1 VALRDGRLLIK
12 NNRPEEAIMLSAIS
26 ITNEASYSAN
36 TQSLAGLRSI
46 NFIFGTNG
54 SGKTTIS
61 RVVADPA
68 SKPSCS
74 LMWTGQPLERL
85 VYNSD
90 FALRTFAQQMQGIFT
105 LGQAEAETLTRIE
118 TATALVQSLT
128 RDMTQLQ
135 NTLGDASSGKV
146 GELQVLRGGI
156 EKKCWEIKT
165 AHDPHFQE
173 AFSGFRNSKVSFC
186 DKALAEWAQN
196 ASAIVAL
203 DELKQRA
210 LTVFEKGLE
219 RVALVPPFDAGD
231 LIALEGTAVLTKKVV
246 GKEDIDIAALIRRL
260 GNSDW
265 VRQGLGYVSEAGA
278 QCPFCQQ
285 DMDDQLKAKLNEYF
299 DETYLADI
307 AAIDRTRD
315 AYATY
320 SETLLARLE
329 MIDSTGSKYLDAAAF
344 RADIDRLSARVE
356 LNLRQLDRKR
366 KEASAQV
373 TLEGLS
379 QIVASLSEAISKAN
393 VEIGNHNAMVDNL
406 VTERATLVS
415 QIWKC
420 LLEESKLAFT
430 DYDAAKTAL
439 DRAVAGLSA
448 GLAAKRA
455 ALAQASAEL
464 AVLEREV
471 TSVQPTVTEING
483 ILRSFGFTGF
493 RLATA
498 GEHQNLYEIVRGD
511 GSEAATTLSEGERS
525 FITFLYFYH
534 LIKGSTTTSGMN
546 AERVVVF
553 DDPVSSLD
561 SDVLFIVSAL
571 IKRVLDEACEGTGL
585 IKQVFLLTHNIY
597 FHKEVSFDPR
607 RGHEC
612 RAHETFWIVRKVN
625 DASVITGY
633 NHNPI
638 STSYEL
644 LWAEVRSPNR
654 SNITIQNTLRRI
666 LENYFKILG
675 NLDKDDIC
683 ARFDGRD
690 QQICGSLFSWV
701 NDGSHSFNDDLYI
714 SADDAMVAR
723 YLDVFRRIF
732 DVTNHLAHY
741 EMMIGPEAVAAMAAA
756 NAGRPTD
763 TANDAAA

>member
-1 VALRDGRLLIK
+1 
-12 NNRPEEAIMLSAIS
+12 MLSHIAIAS
-26 ITNEASYSAN
+26 EASYGAN
-36 TQSLAGLRSI
+36 TQSLSGLRSI

-61 RVVADPA
+61 RVIADPA
-68 SKPSCS
+68 GKPACTVT
-74 LMWTGQPLERL
+74 WTDQPLECL

-90 FALRTFAQQMQGIFT
+90 FVSQNFAQQMPGIFT
-105 LGQAEAETLTRIE
+105 LGQAEAETLARIE
-118 TATALVQSLT
+118 AAITQVQLLT
-128 RDMTQLQ
+128 RDITQLQ

-146 GELQVLRGGI
+146 GELQVLRDGI

-173 AFSGFRNSKVSFC
+173 AFTGFRNSKVNFC
-186 DKALAEWAQN
+186 DKILTEWARN
-196 ASAIVAL
+196 SSEIVPL
-203 DELKQRA
+203 DELKHRA
-210 LTVFEKGLE
+210 LTIFEKGLE
-219 RVALVPPFDAGD
+219 RIAPIAAFDAKD
-231 LIALEGTAVLTKKVV
+231 LIALEGTTVLSKRIV

-265 VRQGLGYVSEAGA
+265 VRQGLGYVDDAGS

-285 DMDDQLKAKLNEYF
+285 EIDEALKTKLSDYF

-315 AYATY
+315 AYGAY

-329 MIDSTGSKYLDAAAF
+329 SIHAAGSKYLDAVAF

-366 KEASAQV
+366 KEASSQV
-373 TLEGLS
+373 TLEAIGE
-379 QIVASLSEAISKAN
+379 IITSLQKAISNAN
-393 VEIGNHNAMVDNL
+393 AEIGKHNTTVENL
-406 VTERATLVS
+406 ATERTTLVS

-420 LLEESKLAFT
+420 LLEESRLAFT
-430 DYDAAKTAL
+430 DYAAAKTAL
-439 DRAVAGLSA
+439 DRAVAGLTTS
-448 GLAAKRA
+448 LVSKRA
-455 ALAQASAEL
+455 ALAQANTEL
-464 AVLEREV
+464 AALEREV
-471 TSVQPTVTEING
+471 TSVQPTVTEINS

-511 GSEAATTLSEGERS
+511 GSEAATTLSEGERT

-534 LIKGSTTTSGMN
+534 LIRGSTTTSGIN

-571 IKRVLDEACEGTGL
+571 IKRVLDEACGGTAL

-597 FHKEVSFDPR
+597 FHKEVSFDPK
-607 RGHEC
+607 RGPEC
-612 RAHETFWIVRKVN
+612 RAHETFWIVRKIN
-625 DASVITGY
+625 DVSVITGY

-683 ARFDGRD
+683 ARFEGRD

-714 SADDAMVAR
+714 SADDAMITR

-732 DVTNHLAHY
+732 EVTNHLAHY
-741 EMMIGPEAVAAMAAA
+741 EMMMGQEAMAALAFA
-756 NAGRPTD
+756 NV
-763 TANDAAA
+763 DAAIDIVGDTVA

>member
-1 VALRDGRLLIK
+1 
-12 NNRPEEAIMLSAIS
+12 MLSAITIKS
-26 ITNEASYSAN
+26 EASYGADA
-36 TQSLAGLRSI
+36 QSLTALRAI
-46 NFIFGTNG
+46 NFVFGTNG

-68 SKPSCS
+68 AKPTCS
-74 LMWTGQPLERL
+74 LAWQGQPLERL

-90 FALRTFAQQMQGIFT
+90 FASRNFAQQMPGIFT
-105 LGQAEAETLTRIE
+105 LGEAEAETLARIE
-118 TATALVQSLT
+118 TAAGQVQSLT
-128 RDMTQLQ
+128 DDITRLQ
-135 NTLGDASSGKV
+135 TTLGDIDSGKL
-146 GELQVLRGGI
+146 GELRTLRSAF
-156 EKKCWEIKT
+156 EEKCWTIKKT
-165 AHDPHFQE
+165 HDDHFE
-173 AFSGFRNSKVSFC
+173 EGFTGFRNSKVSFC
-186 DKALAEWAQN
+186 DKLLTEWAQN
-196 ASAIVAL
+196 SAAVVPL
-203 DELKQRA
+203 DDLKKRA

-219 RVALVPPFDAGD
+219 RVPTITTFDASD
-231 LIALEGTAVLTKKVV
+231 LIALEQTAVLSKRVV
-246 GKEDIDIAALIRRL
+246 GKEDIDIAGLIRRL

-265 VRQGLGYVSEAGA
+265 VRQGLTYTDEAGSI
-278 QCPFCQQ
+278 CPFCQQ
-285 DMDDQLKAKLNEYF
+285 EMDAELASKLNEYF

-307 AAIDRTRD
+307 EAIDKALD
-315 AYATY
+315 AYTTY
-320 SETLLARLE
+320 SSLLLDRLE
-329 MIDSTGSKYLDAAAF
+329 TVHSAGSKYLDTAAF
-344 RADIDRLSARVE
+344 RADIDRLRGKIE

-366 KEASAQV
+366 KEASAQI
-373 TLEGLS
+373 TLDGLTE
-379 QIVASLSEAISKAN
+379 IAASLHDAITAAN
-393 VEIGNHNAMVDNL
+393 TEIGVHNAMVDNL
-406 VTERATLVS
+406 ANERTTLVAE
-415 QIWKC
+415 IWRC
-420 LLEESKLAFT
+420 LLDESSIAFT
-430 DYDAAKTAL
+430 DYDASKSAL
-439 DRAVAGLSA
+439 DRAVAGINA
-448 GLAAKRA
+448 GLATKRA

-464 AVLEREV
+464 AELERGV
-471 TSVQPTVTEING
+471 TSVQPTVTEINA

-534 LIKGSTTTSGMN
+534 LIRGSTTTSGMN

-571 IKRVLDEACEGTGL
+571 IKRVLEEACGGQGL
-585 IKQVFLLTHNIY
+585 IKQVFVLTHNIY
-597 FHKEVSFDPR
+597 FHKEISFDPR
-607 RGHEC
+607 RGAEC
-612 RAHETFWIVRKVN
+612 RTHETFWVVRKVN
-625 DASVITGY
+625 DASKITGY

-644 LWAEVRSPNR
+644 LWEEVRSTTPSR
-654 SNITIQNTLRRI
+654 ITIQNTLRRI

-683 ARFDGRD
+683 ARFEGRD

-732 DVTNHLAHY
+732 EVTNHTAHY
-741 EMMIGPEAVAAMAAA
+741 EMMMGPEALAAMAASSSSSS
-756 NAGRPTD
+756 PTGS
-763 TANDAAA
+763 TEAAA